1 MEHLSHL
8 PFLSLYILLIA
19 HASGVMPFLLT
30 RQKEM
35 QVNIFFFQRSR
46 KTQLIEKFHQ
56 SGCKLK
62 LAKYP
67 SIENLKHHI

>member
-1 MEHLSHL
+1 MGHLSHL

-35 QVNIFFFQRSR
+35 QVNVFFFQRSR
-46 KTQLIEKFHQ
+46 KTQLIENPLVSSVRLQTETSKIPIH
-56 SGCKLK
+56 
-62 LAKYP
+62 
-67 SIENLKHHI
+67 

>member
-35 QVNIFFFQRSR
+35 QVNIFFLQISR
-46 KTQLIEKFHQ
+46 ETQLIENPLVSSVRLQTETSKIPIH
-56 SGCKLK
+56 
-62 LAKYP
+62 
-67 SIENLKHHI
+67 

>member
-35 QVNIFFFQRSR
+35 QVNVFFFQ
-46 KTQLIEKFHQ
+46 
-56 SGCKLK
+56 
-62 LAKYP
+62 
-67 SIENLKHHI
+67 